1 MLLATRATLRPHG
14 APLARLLA
22 TVTPHPPETSFS
34 QSSDLVPGTPR
45 RPKKSGT
52 IAEVFGGL
60 QGAPVVLPE
69 RFAALKQQICK
80 NPELF
85 EARWR
90 SVLRELENEVQVI
103 GQKGSEVVPQV
114 AYSDIEKGLSV
125 EQVQEIKKRGV
136 VIVKGGVPKEQ
147 ALAWKQS
154 IIDYVAANKDR
165 VTGAPEGKIVFFE
178 LYQTAAQ
185 LRARAH
191 PALVATQAA
200 LLGLW
205 HTSGA
210 ADADAS
216 AAVGLR
222 TPISYFDRL
231 RIRPPGPSVFTLGA
245 HVDGGGVERWEDPGF
260 RACFARI
267 LGTEGA
273 VDSNPEAWREHD
285 AFDCAPRLSAKQDL
299 YNASNQCSVFR
310 PWQGWTAL
318 SHTGAR
324 EGTLQVL
331 PMLTLASAYIMLR
344 PFFARRPG
352 APARSL
358 AADDW
363 ALDLASTAFP
373 GSVPAK
379 AQELNDESHPHLVL
393 PKTLVSIPRVEPGD
407 QVYWH
412 CDVVHAVEAEHT
424 GSGDSSVLY
433 IPAVPLT
440 LHNAAYLRDQR
451 ETFKRGQ
458 PSPDFPGGEGEAHF
472 VGRVKAED
480 VKDKEAQRIFG
491 LAPFD
496 VPAGASESEKNLVDA
511 ANRILFA

>member
-1 MLLATRATLRPHG
+1 MIISPATRAYHVTRHSGATLHERPHG

-22 TVTPHPPETSFS
+22 TVTPHPLETSFS

-60 QGAPVVLPE
+60 QGREPVVLPE
-69 RFAALKQQICK
+69 RFAVLKQQICK

-125 EQVQEIKKRGV
+125 QQVQEIKKRGV
-136 VIVKGGVPKEQ
+136 VIVKGGVPKEVRRDLLP
-147 ALAWKQS
+147 AFLLSTTSPSSIGSSRWKQS
-154 IIDYVAANKDR
+154 NIDYVAANKDR
-165 VTGAPEGKIVFFE
+165 VTA
-178 LYQTAAQ
+178 
-185 LRARAH
+185 RARAH
-191 PALVATQAA
+191 PALVTTQAA

-205 HTSGA
+205 HTS
-210 ADADAS
+210 S
-216 AAVGLR
+216 TAAVGLR

-231 RIRPPGPSVFTLGA
+231 RIRPHDPSVFTLGA

-260 RACFARI
+260 RARI
-267 LGTEGA
+267 LGTEG
-273 VDSNPEAWREHD
+273 V
-285 AFDCAPRLSAKQDL
+285 
-299 YNASNQCSVFR
+299 CSVFR

-318 SHTGAR
+318 SHTAAR

-344 PFFARRPG
+344 PFFARCPG

-363 ALDLASTAFP
+363 APDLASTAFP

-412 CDVVHAVEAEHT
+412 CDVVHVVEAEHT

-440 LHNAAYLRDQR
+440 LQNAAYLRDQR

-458 PSPDFPGGEGEAHF
+458 PSLDFPGGEGEAYF

-480 VKDKEAQRIFG
+480 VKDKEAQRMFG

-511 ANRILFA
+511 ANRVLFA